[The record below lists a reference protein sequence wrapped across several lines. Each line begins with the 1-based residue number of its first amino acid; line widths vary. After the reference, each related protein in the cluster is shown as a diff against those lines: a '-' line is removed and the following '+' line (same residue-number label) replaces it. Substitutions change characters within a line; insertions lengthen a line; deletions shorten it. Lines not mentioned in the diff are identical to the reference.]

1 MDLSTLTNT
10 ELTEALLK
18 LVGKERGALVII
30 LQHLGEVDQRRLYL
44 EAGYS
49 SLFTYSVSKLKYSEA
64 SAQRRIAAARCLRE
78 HPELEG
84 MIIEGSVNLC
94 TVALAAEGI
103 RKSQIKVEEIAGKSK
118 KEVISLVAEVNPLP
132 SKPREVV
139 MPVVVKKV
147 PDSLSPACSLE
158 NIII

>member
-49 SLFTYSVSKLKYSEA
+49 SLFTYSVSK
-64 SAQRRIAAARCLRE
+64 
-78 HPELEG
+78 
-84 MIIEGSVNLC
+84 
-94 TVALAAEGI
+94 
-103 RKSQIKVEEIAGKSK
+103 QIGRAHV
-118 KEVISLVAEVNPLP
+118 
-132 SKPREVV
+132 
-139 MPVVVKKV
+139 
-147 PDSLSPACSLE
+147 
-158 NIII
+158 